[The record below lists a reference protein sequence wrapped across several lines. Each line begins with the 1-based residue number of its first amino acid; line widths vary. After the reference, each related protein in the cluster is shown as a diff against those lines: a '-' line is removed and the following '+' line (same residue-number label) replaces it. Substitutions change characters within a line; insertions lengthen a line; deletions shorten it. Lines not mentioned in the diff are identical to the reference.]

1 MFCEY
6 LPWLQYYVWVK
17 CYICWLLIFS
27 NHLLTGTSI
36 CWFCSWVTVVNY
48 RSSTIT
54 TVTTNASTTTT
65 DPVTTGSD
73 QSESVIEHCYPADN
87 TSHTTDPGNT
97 CCSYTTGTPGTDS
110 CCSTTNSTDKYI
122 TAWWSI
128 TTFYT
133 PKPGTYVFS
142 SLKHMNYHLP
152 IWCHIW

>member
-1 MFCEY
+1 MYVLWILPMISILFLSKMLY
-6 LPWLQYYVWVK
+6 LLV
-17 CYICWLLIFS
+17 I
-27 NHLLTGTSI
+27 NLLTGTSI

-54 TVTTNASTTTT
+54 TVTTNASTTST

-73 QSESVIEHCYPADN
+73 QSEPVIEHCYPADN

-110 CCSTTNSTDKYI
+110 CCSTTDSTDKYI

-133 PKPGTYVFS
+133 PKPGTYGISLFQIECFFS
-142 SLKHMNYHLP
+142 FVSS
-152 IWCHIW
+152 